1 MGTWSIQGNNA
12 YIRSSSVTDDNLSVV
27 FEPNSG
33 NTPGGVSQ
41 FFEIKYTDNGNV
53 TSLEPPYE
61 LPYCYVSA
69 PEQHEDMFEVNFNTL
84 PQGFEYSNTGDTH
97 TVLVTSGTWS
107 ESTQNYVFSPVDTS
121 FLNSNGLSFAADS
134 NSRGSGGGITRSY
147 SVHLSESPENRT
159 VEGIEMKIQQTNNPS
174 NYSSQTFDFRAEE
187 APSLETNVVSL
198 LYGYNSNGVFVGVLE
213 RQNVEDVSLTY
224 GGGYHVNINKTCT
237 DSAESL
243 ACPASQNYEIKAAGV
258 TIQTNS
264 SRSDAFPFFGINGG
278 DAQTVP
284 QCCIGQ
290 ADGDQVTN
298 PTMTV
303 TLSEVPDADNAIE
316 LEKVNGTL
324 IRTDGYDSDEYHYDG
339 FVTNSHYAILTDIL
353 KGKVYSVQYTENNS
367 AQTTYVYDFD
377 NEVYIPSNDGYEIC
391 TSITDALSSVN
402 IALSNITAIQQFSPK
417 LGELVGNQLQINA
430 DGTLTETA
438 VLDDDM
444 RPSSTRAMHIEL
456 DDENNN

>member
-12 YIRSSSVTDDNLSVV
+12 YIQSSSVTGDNLSVV
-27 FEPNSG
+27 FKPNSG
-33 NTPGGVSQ
+33 NTQQGSAQ
-41 FFEIKYTDNGNV
+41 NFTITYNDNGNV
-53 TSLEPPYE
+53 TTTSYT
-61 LPYCYVSA
+61 LPYCYVPA

-107 ESTQNYVFSPVDTS
+107 ESTQNYVFSPVNIS
-121 FLNSNGLSFAADS
+121 FLNSDGLSFAAD
-134 NSRGSGGGITRSY
+134 SRGSGGGITRSY
-147 SVHLSESPENRT
+147 SVHLSESPENRA
-159 VEGIEMKIQQTNNPS
+159 VEGIEMKIQQANNPS
-174 NYSSQTFDFRAEE
+174 NYSSQTFNFRAEE
-187 APSLETNVVSL
+187 VPPTLPTNIVTL
-198 LYGYNSNGVFVGVLE
+198 LYGYNNNGVFVGVLE

-224 GGGYHVNINKTCT
+224 GGGYHVSINKTCT

-243 ACPASQNYEIKAAGV
+243 ACPASQNYGIKAAGV

-278 DAQTVP
+278 GAQTVP

-377 NEVYIPSNDGYEIC
+377 NDVYIPSNDGYEIC

-456 DDENNN
+456 DNENNN